1 MPKPVY
7 KPDSTTPRR
16 GKDSTDAAPVSGNPG
31 IRAPK
36 RVGGHRDG
44 LLEEI
49 ETYIHTFII
58 LDPVKVFATAAW
70 VIAAWLI
77 MEFDRFPHFA
87 IYSPVKRCGKT
98 TFLLLLQH
106 IVPRPYNTA
115 NISPA
120 AIYRLVDKE
129 RPTLLIDEAQSLSE
143 SRKNTEASAVCGEL
157 LNASTS
163 RHSCSVRCG
172 GKDGSEI
179 VKYSLYSPKVIAS
192 IGQVNGVLADR
203 SLTIRMERKRDDQQ
217 VKRALERDIDPHG
230 RAIAEK
236 IEEWAEAN
244 RERVAEAYAAVEP
257 FNVQNDRLAD
267 MLLALQA
274 VIFLLAPDRMKE
286 LQDYAELLV
295 NEDTEMERATPEV
308 RLLLAC
314 REILTD
320 DFIPTAA
327 LLAKLNA
334 RQQDD
339 PQDYGFKGEMN
350 AERLASLL
358 RMFDIRPWKKQAKIA
373 GKHFQER
380 GYRRADFVEAWGR
393 YLPTP

>member
-16 GKDSTDAAPVSGNPG
+16 GKDSTDARGNRVIGKSGS
-31 IRAPK
+31 K
-36 RVGGHRDG
+36 KGGTGRGG
-44 LLEEI
+44 LLEEL
-49 ETYIHTFII
+49 ESFVHTFIV
-58 LDPVKVFATAAW
+58 LDPVKVFAIVAW
-70 VIAAWLI
+70 VIAARLI
-77 MEFDRFPHFA
+77 MEFDRFPHLA
-87 IYSPVKRCGKT
+87 IYSPQKRCGKT
-98 TFLLLLQH
+98 TLLLILEQ

-129 RPTLLIDEAQSLSE
+129 RPTLIIDEAQSLSE
-143 SRKNTEASAVCGEL
+143 SRKNTESSAVCGEL

-163 RHSCSVRCG
+163 RGAFSVRCG
-172 GKDGSEI
+172 GRDGSEI
-179 VKYSLYSPKVIAS
+179 VKYSLYSPKIIAS
-192 IGQVNGVLADR
+192 IGQVNNVLADR
-203 SLTIRMERKRDDQQ
+203 SLGIRMERKRDDQQ
-217 VKRALERDIDPHG
+217 VKRVLYREIDQQGQAL
-230 RAIAEK
+230 AEK
-236 IEEWAEAN
+236 IEAWCEEN
-244 RERVAEAYAAVEP
+244 RERVAQTYASIEP
-257 FNVQNDRLAD
+257 FDIPNDRLAD
-267 MLLALQA
+267 MLLPLQA
-274 VIFLLAPDRMKE
+274 VVFLLAPDRIRE

-308 RLLLAC
+308 RLLLVC

-358 RMFDIRPWKKQAKIA
+358 RMFDIRPCAKTSKVA
-373 GKHFQER
+373 GKAFCVR
-380 GYRRADFVEAWGR
+380 GYSRADFAEAWGR
-393 YLPTP
+393 YLPPL